1 MKDQK
6 QKGTKVVLFIIIF
19 IIMVIVFCYL
29 QRNYA
34 TAQSTTNEVRFST
47 EFLLPK
53 TLPITKISPY
63 VSPET
68 AMVPRLEEV
77 NSISGQAIR
86 VELQNVEQIPEIV
99 VSGQAINVETQDI
112 TVAETKKPRKTQQK
126 KYLSLKQVR
135 NKMHKKMK
143 VSEPSGLSK
152 KDFVKLMKNMEYD
165 YTGVFDRNSEFIW
178 ELAHKYQFNEIFF
191 AGIIADESWWGS
203 SKPALATNNYTSQM
217 NAEGKLK
224 RYSSEKECFRKTAKN
239 LGINYLRKKGKYYN
253 GATIYGVNKIY
264 CAPGVHKDGSK
275 YVYKW
280 ADDVYKCMEMIV
292 G

>member
-99 VSGQAINVETQDI
+99 VSGQAINV
-112 TVAETKKPRKTQQK
+112 
-126 KYLSLKQVR
+126 
-135 NKMHKKMK
+135 
-143 VSEPSGLSK
+143 
-152 KDFVKLMKNMEYD
+152 
-165 YTGVFDRNSEFIW
+165 
-178 ELAHKYQFNEIFF
+178 
-191 AGIIADESWWGS
+191 
-203 SKPALATNNYTSQM
+203 
-217 NAEGKLK
+217 
-224 RYSSEKECFRKTAKN
+224 
-239 LGINYLRKKGKYYN
+239 
-253 GATIYGVNKIY
+253 
-264 CAPGVHKDGSK
+264 
-275 YVYKW
+275 
-280 ADDVYKCMEMIV
+280 
-292 G
+292 